1 MGSHLDCEVS
11 PGSPAPTG
19 ACPNQLQNVACPRP
33 LPRGAP
39 PIAGSQTAA
48 PRPGALHEDR
58 QPALAFLISSVKV
71 GMASSQVETNP

>member
-39 PIAGSQTAA
+39 PIAGRSAA
-48 PRPGALHEDR
+48 PRAGALDEDP